1 MRKSLAALGL
11 LFVLGLLGLSFA
23 NKPPATL
30 PPTIDFVGFL
40 PPDDEGK
47 GETRR
52 ASFTVTNSSP
62 RAIAVGIFHVDVF
75 TNGGWQIHS
84 NYISGALIKS
94 SPSPQM
100 PLLLDPGS
108 SETLIV
114 DCPKGRRWRIGA
126 IYSSQNSGIP
136 AVFGRIRSAY
146 QFRDQGV
153 LWRPRFRSFARSG
166 SFQSEAIPAG
176 PE

>member
-1 MRKSLAALGL
+1 MRKCLAALGL
-11 LFVLGLLGLSFA
+11 LFVTGLLGLYFA
-23 NKPPATL
+23 TKPPATL
-30 PPTIDFVGFL
+30 PPTIHFVEFL
-40 PPDDEGK
+40 PPDDEGN

-62 RAIAVGIFHVDVF
+62 RTIVVGVFQVDVF

-100 PLLLDPGS
+100 PLFMDPGA

-114 DCPKGRRWRIGA
+114 DCPERGRWRIGA
-126 IYSSQNSGIP
+126 LYSSQNSGIP
-136 AVFGRIRSAY
+136 AVFGRIRGAY
-146 QFRDQGV
+146 RLRDRGV

-166 SFQSEAIPAG
+166 SFRSDAVPAG